1 MSKFISIE
9 LLNEKNIYFAQNQTS
24 GRLGLQKAFY
34 GNINRVLYYFYIDLN
49 RSQKWFPTKELKSD
63 DLSTQ

>member
-1 MSKFISIE
+1 MK
-9 LLNEKNIYFAQNQTS
+9 KIYFAQNQPS